1 MSDELWQRFT
11 GPATRVVQYAQ
22 QEALKLGGNVVSTEH
37 ILLGLL
43 REKDSIAARVLEYLG
58 VSFEKVRA
66 ELERSGLVRKP
77 PTKEAPTSWSPKAKR
92 VLELALEE
100 AGELNPRLGLPNYI
114 DTEHLLLGLI
124 REGEGQA
131 ARVLRA
137 LDVDF
142 DRVRAE
148 VVTQLGGTGAAPAAS
163 AGRDASEKGAT
174 RASDELWQRFTG
186 PATRVV
192 QYSQEE
198 ARKLGA
204 DVVSSEHVLLGLLR
218 EGDGIAARVLE
229 RLGISLGRVRAEV
242 QRRVGV
248 IDNRVRMEAPT
259 QWSPKAKRVLE
270 VTLEEART
278 VNPLVGLPIYVDT
291 EHILLGLI
299 REEENQAVQILRALN
314 VDFDRVRAEVV
325 AQLGGVHEA
334 ALRRTPQPRPAA
346 KPPHTGGQPVYE
358 LMVET
363 EFSAAHSLEGY
374 EGACAQLHGH
384 NYRVIIELAGNE
396 LDHRGMLL
404 DFREVKRIVES
415 FVSELDHQHLNKLE
429 AFEAQNPTSENL
441 ARHIFHHVAGAIGEL
456 EGLGERKIWPV
467 KVTVYESSR
476 SAASYG
482 EPFAQ

>member
-1 MSDELWQRFT
+1 MSDDLWQRFT

-66 ELERSGLVRKP
+66 ELERSGLVRKS

-100 AGELNPRLGLPNYI
+100 AAELNPRLGLPNYI
-114 DTEHLLLGLI
+114 DTEHILLGLI

-137 LDVDF
+137 LKVDL
-142 DRVRAE
+142 DQVR
-148 VVTQLGGTGAAPAAS
+148 
-163 AGRDASEKGAT
+163 R
-174 RASDELWQRFTG
+174 
-186 PATRVV
+186 
-192 QYSQEE
+192 
-198 ARKLGA
+198 
-204 DVVSSEHVLLGLLR
+204 
-218 EGDGIAARVLE
+218 
-229 RLGISLGRVRAEV
+229 
-242 QRRVGV
+242 
-248 IDNRVRMEAPT
+248 
-259 QWSPKAKRVLE
+259 
-270 VTLEEART
+270 
-278 VNPLVGLPIYVDT
+278 
-291 EHILLGLI
+291 
-299 REEENQAVQILRALN
+299 
-314 VDFDRVRAEVV
+314 EVV

-334 ALRRTPQPRPAA
+334 ALRRTPQPRPTT

-384 NYRVIIELAGNE
+384 NYRVVIELAGNE

-404 DFREVKRIVES
+404 DFREVRRIVES
-415 FVSELDHQHLNKLE
+415 FVGELDHQHLNKLQ
-429 AFEAQNPTSENL
+429 AFESQNPTSENL